1 MRLPRRLSSKLLN
14 PTSQSPLETPPPSV
28 NTMRVIGTNGVI
40 ALPLKSIFFQ
50 YVDDDDGPQLS
61 LTLSIILSRLRT
73 DTVKTEAIEQRESA
87 QDAENSNSNTDNGDD
102 ASSSSSVDSSVD
114 SGAASPGA
122 LSSGESESEGASQ
135 QHASPLAA
143 EPKSDSM
150 APLETKAS
158 MGDDTG
164 DEAARYSVD
173 LLQSFP
179 EVCQKAKSGVQ
190 TCHVVAA
197 FVQEYASMESAY
209 SKMLLRVAQ
218 SARAN
223 DWAQQLSRSW
233 AVLQDTLE
241 QSATERA
248 TFATVMQSTMVS
260 GARAFATQQE
270 LQVQRLIAEGTKV
283 RNAQQQMI
291 ASLHKAKEKYDR
303 KCADAAEVTS
313 NLRYKADSMDT
324 VSSPPSSF
332 TFESSSGDENARELA
347 EKLTAGAGQLLTKM
361 WDTTSSTFGK
371 SSLERQRTKI
381 DTCLEDVI
389 AAEKHYIQTVDFMNA
404 QRLIYEREIKEN
416 LHAFQLTEEQRI
428 EYLKDLL
435 LRQQKAF
442 MKTYENSNELIER
455 LKESVTS
462 IDEIADIQDAFKKLG
477 EIRESEVDEA
487 DLLNNT
493 FYRRMIH
500 IQSLSDQGHHMVKVL
515 SNTFFELIAA
525 EDGLLQSLQ
534 RLLRIHEHGS
544 LAASTDLFG
553 TSSHP
558 TGNYLVDEGPTMKA
572 GWQVAKDQVQL
583 LLNVHQEFRSLLA
596 EPVALSIS
604 TMKQQYEN
612 ARNVTQEN
620 FAKSHASLSSEV
632 SGYTKLQQRF
642 ETKAR
647 DFSSLL
653 ASAQGVASPT
663 DTNALDADQALT
675 LLHQYARSYDK
686 DRKVESKL
694 RHLSDEM
701 RELQQRVAESHASV
715 KQKYNMYIQDIE
727 VFVSVYMKNEKY
739 RLQIKK
745 SSLLGFAKA
754 YEHML
759 AGGSTVAHRAF
770 SIMEN
775 ISSTSD
781 VMEFVRSHRKPY
793 QRSKRVVPDYHNNS
807 LLKDAL
813 SEYYRSKNGSPAS
826 MTLEERKLQRSTIT
840 GNAGS
845 PLRRGREKAPAELE
859 MRTIMQSEN
868 RPSQDPECS
877 SSPEKSD
884 ESGPASAVAQ
894 SSETETDVQSLG
906 VSDFQKKFQLD
917 SPEQVVESYSCAL
930 YLSNFPYHGR
940 LYLTRDHICFTGWR
954 DTTYVASY
962 LDITMIEKKNTAL
975 IVPNAIELTVSGERV
990 FFASFVFRDECFQC
1004 LQQLQAIKKGTVAL
1018 MTASQVG
1025 ADGTGDATPDPPQV
1039 ERPEEDQSGKHSPM
1053 SLAPVAPKPAIS
1065 SPLKLVEPAPVT
1077 STASSTAEPTQQ
1089 PAIIKR
1095 VPGKDPMLDE
1105 YEIIVDE
1112 EVPISVDFAF
1122 STLWVESTAY
1132 LQKLLEEGGETNI
1145 SISAWNKA
1153 PTSYTAL
1160 STPEIFDGFRRV
1172 TFIHNKKYMVGPNA
1186 IPTTQDQ
1193 RYKWDPSTRLIIS
1206 STSTVTDAP
1215 YCDYFRAENRWVFST
1230 TSKDGVCLVQ
1240 VGIRIHW
1247 IKSTWLKKQIESA
1260 AISESKESTRAWLV
1274 AAQRA
1279 SDTSASCLPKDTE
1292 SSPQKEIASLA
1303 PSSPSSKPT
1312 CVVQPPKTPVAA
1324 APTPVVT
1331 GDAKFALQVASL
1343 CCVLLFVYTMLRI
1356 CSTLEQMQVLTGETL
1371 LQQRQQQELFREV
1384 MQAFLERERAGLPR

>member
-14 PTSQSPLETPPPSV
+14 PTSQSPLETPPPPV
-28 NTMRVIGTNGVI
+28 NSMRVIESI
-40 ALPLKSIFFQ
+40 AQSE
-50 YVDDDDGPQLS
+50 
-61 LTLSIILSRLRT
+61 R
-73 DTVKTEAIEQRESA
+73 A
-87 QDAENSNSNTDNGDD
+87 QDAESSTDGEE
-102 ASSSSSVDSSVD
+102 ASSSVDSSV
-114 SGAASPGA
+114 ASPGA
-122 LSSGESESEGASQ
+122 LSSGESESESEGASQ
-135 QHASPLAA
+135 QANTLAA
-143 EPKSDSM
+143 GPKSDSM
-150 APLETKAS
+150 PPLETKAS
-158 MGDDTG
+158 MGDESG
-164 DEAARYSVD
+164 EVAARYSVD

-197 FVQEYASMESAY
+197 FVQEYASVESTY
-209 SKMLLRVAQ
+209 SKTLLRVAQ
-218 SARAN
+218 NARAN

-233 AVLQDTLE
+233 AIVQDTLE
-241 QSATERA
+241 QAATERA
-248 TFATVMQSTMVS
+248 AFATVMQSTMVS
-260 GARAFATQQE
+260 GAKAFASQQE

-291 ASLHKAKEKYDR
+291 ASLQKAKEKYDR

-332 TFESSSGDENARELA
+332 TLESSSGDENARELA

-371 SSLERQRTKI
+371 SSLERQRTKV
-381 DTCLEDVI
+381 DACLEDVI
-389 AAEKHYIQTVDFMNA
+389 AAEKHYIQTVDFTNA

-442 MKTYENSNELIER
+442 MKTYQNSNELIER

-487 DLLNNT
+487 DLPNNT
-493 FYRRMIH
+493 FYRRMTH
-500 IQSLSDQGHHMVKVL
+500 IQSLSDQGHHMVKVV

-544 LAASTDLFG
+544 LTASTDLFG
-553 TSSHP
+553 TPSHP
-558 TGNYLVDEGPTMKA
+558 TGNYLADEGPTMKA
-572 GWQVAKDQVQL
+572 GWKVAKDQVQL
-583 LLNVHQEFRSLLA
+583 LLNVH
-596 EPVALSIS
+596 
-604 TMKQQYEN
+604 
-612 ARNVTQEN
+612 QEN

-653 ASAQGVASPT
+653 ALAQGVVSPT
-663 DTNALDADQALT
+663 DTNALDADQALA

-701 RELQQRVAESHASV
+701 RELQQRVAESHAGV

-745 SSLLGFAKA
+745 SSLVGFAKA
-754 YEHML
+754 YEHMF

-770 SIMEN
+770 SIMES

-793 QRSKRVVPDYHNNS
+793 QRSKRVVPGYHNND

-826 MTLEERKLQRSTIT
+826 MTSEERKLQRNATT

-845 PLRRGREKAPAELE
+845 PLRRGLQKAPAELE
-859 MRTIMQSEN
+859 MRTIAQTEN
-868 RPSQDPECS
+868 RSLQDSECS
-877 SSPEKSD
+877 SSPDKSD
-884 ESGPASAVAQ
+884 ESGAASVGTQ
-894 SSETETDVQSLG
+894 PPEIETDVQPLG

-930 YLSNFPYHGR
+930 YLSNFPYH
-940 LYLTRDHICFTGWR
+940 
-954 DTTYVASY
+954 
-962 LDITMIEKKNTAL
+962 DITMIEKKNTAL
-975 IVPNAIELTVSGERV
+975 IVPNAIE
-990 FFASFVFRDECFQC
+990 C
-1004 LQQLQAIKKGTVAL
+1004 LQQLRAIKKGTVAL

-1025 ADGTGDATPDPPQV
+1025 ADGAGDATPDPPQV
-1039 ERPEEDQSGKHSPM
+1039 KRPEEDRGGKHSPM

-1065 SPLKLVEPAPVT
+1065 PIKLAEPAPVT
-1077 STASSTAEPTQQ
+1077 STGSSVVEPTQQ
-1089 PAIIKR
+1089 PAIVKR

-1122 STLWVESTAY
+1122 TTLWVESTAY

-1145 SISAWNKA
+1145 SISAWNKT

-1160 STPEIFDGFRRV
+1160 TTPETFDGSRRV

-1215 YCDYFRAENRWVFST
+1215 YCDYFRAENRWVFSAT
-1230 TSKDGVCLVQ
+1230 PKDGVCLVQ

-1260 AISESKESTRAWLV
+1260 AISESKETTRAWLV

-1279 SDTSASCLPKDTE
+1279 ARGGSAETPSSRMPLLSIDTGTTLQSDTSASCLPKDIE
-1292 SSPQKEIASLA
+1292 SSPQKETASPA
-1303 PSSPSSKPT
+1303 PSTPSPKT
-1312 CVVQPPKTPVAA
+1312 AYAAQAPKTPAAA
-1324 APTPVVT
+1324 APTPAVT

-1343 CCVLLFVYTMLRI
+1343 LCVLLFVYTMLRI
-1356 CSTLEQMQVLTGETL
+1356 CSTLEQMQVLTRETL
-1371 LQQRQQQELFREV
+1371 MQQRQQQELFRDV